1 MWRRRGERWRWTQQ
15 WLGRLLAALA
25 GLGLVAVLA
34 LGVAI
39 VANDGW
45 PGLSAARLSV
55 GATALAFVA
64 ACFSAFAGLRSADA
78 GRQSAEAADRSANA
92 GRDSAA
98 AAQNTYGQ
106 HVYELARSLH
116 ADLTTGEVG
125 QARDRL
131 GTVSRLYSE
140 WFDDPAPVSFRGHV
154 DLHLPPRDRSVEQR
168 VAEVR
173 RDWFTLLWCFQR
185 IRAADELLE
194 HAPSASAGF
203 DHPHRFLRRLI
214 ASQVRFLIAIVG
226 PPEPLQRRLASGVP
240 PLLNELDAGVAAA
253 ASATVPRS
261 VEALAKELGW
271 PPAVV
276 AARMTG
282 LLRAGA
288 ISEPSPGR
296 YRRDPALGPIGRIY
310 AIEAKVRDGG
320 AALRQVRAYTTWADA
335 YVIVTGAMGE
345 TARSRLE
352 PEVHRDGGG
361 LVVAGRWRQRPRL
374 RPTSRARRLRSAE
387 HIVAALDPA
396 MVG

>member
-1 MWRRRGERWRWTQQ
+1 MGAVMGVEVRPSLRPRQGRRFEPTHELAVVASARRCAAGLPGAHRG
-15 WLGRLLAALA
+15 LLLVGELA
-25 GLGLVAVLA
+25 GPQG
-34 LGVAI
+34 I
-39 VANDGW
+39 
-45 PGLSAARLSV
+45 P
-55 GATALAFVA
+55 
-64 ACFSAFAGLRSADA
+64 
-78 GRQSAEAADRSANA
+78 
-92 GRDSAA
+92 
-98 AAQNTYGQ
+98 
-106 HVYELARSLH
+106 
-116 ADLTTGEVG
+116 DLT
-125 QARDRL
+125 
-131 GTVSRLYSE
+131 
-140 WFDDPAPVSFRGHV
+140 
-154 DLHLPPRDRSVEQR
+154 
-168 VAEVR
+168 
-173 RDWFTLLWCFQR
+173 
-185 IRAADELLE
+185 
-194 HAPSASAGF
+194 
-203 DHPHRFLRRLI
+203 
-214 ASQVRFLIAIVG
+214 AIVG

>member
-1 MWRRRGERWRWTQQ
+1 VWRRRGERWRWTQQ

-214 ASQVRFLIAIVG
+214 ASQVRFLNK
-226 PPEPLQRRLASGVP
+226 E
-240 PLLNELDAGVAAA
+240 
-253 ASATVPRS
+253 S
-261 VEALAKELGW
+261 V
-271 PPAVV
+271 
-276 AARMTG
+276 
-282 LLRAGA
+282 
-288 ISEPSPGR
+288 
-296 YRRDPALGPIGRIY
+296 
-310 AIEAKVRDGG
+310 
-320 AALRQVRAYTTWADA
+320 
-335 YVIVTGAMGE
+335 
-345 TARSRLE
+345 
-352 PEVHRDGGG
+352 H
-361 LVVAGRWRQRPRL
+361 
-374 RPTSRARRLRSAE
+374 SRAAIRDVLGDPDDDDSKDAFVWLVETLAGDTQLPDQLREDWAADPVAWTQWKPRPGEPPRFINNSGSWAE
-387 HIVAALDPA
+387 PHRQSPSGPD
-396 MVG
+396 